1 VSGPISC
8 EAADGGGQTLSW
20 NIDPDAVRRRVAY
33 VEAKVRVRTR
43 VHVHGT
49 TRTTNAKMKDEDE
62 LAHHHCHYRRY
73 QRHRWYGTSHEL
85 KIGLTGPGRQ
95 KADLGTASPFLP
107 LLGRSS
113 GMGEAWRTSA
123 PSSAGAV
130 ACVCVGQI
138 AL

>member
-1 VSGPISC
+1 MN
-8 EAADGGGQTLSW
+8 W
-20 NIDPDAVRRRVAY
+20 
-33 VEAKVRVRTR
+33 
-43 VHVHGT
+43 
-49 TRTTNAKMKDEDE
+49 RTTTATTIATTD
-62 LAHHHCHYRRY
+62 ATS
-73 QRHRWYGTSHEL
+73 GTSHEL